1 MQIDYERTVDDLI
14 QFNLFH
20 TDHSPTIQRQLL
32 WWRGLTA
39 LLVILLPLGPSYLMT
54 QEPSPIAYIIGILGG
69 VVAFFVFPPISRTS
83 NINQWKKIIAEG
95 NNKAILGRHIL
106 TLSEAGI
113 HAKSPGSE
121 SDLEWST
128 IQKVLQSK
136 SHIFLYISAVNALV
150 IPKKAFPTEQS
161 QQSFLD
167 FVLSKTK
174 TGEVSR

>member
-1 MQIDYERTVDDLI
+1 M
-14 QFNLFH
+14 
-20 TDHSPTIQRQLL
+20 
-32 WWRGLTA
+32 
-39 LLVILLPLGPSYLMT
+39 
-54 QEPSPIAYIIGILGG
+54 
-69 VVAFFVFPPISRTS
+69 
-83 NINQWKKIIAEG
+83 IAEG
-95 NNKAILGRHIL
+95 NNQAVFGHHTI

-113 HAKSPGSE
+113 HTKSPGSE

-136 SHIFLYISAVNALV
+136 SHIFLYISAINALV

-174 TGEVSR
+174 TGEVSH